1 MQTKEFSQALISAL
15 AAIFVMIF
23 LTSFG
28 MANADTFS
36 FSPMMPSPIQSQ
48 LTLHQQDLNG
58 LRITTISD
66 GLQLTNHPFALSSLI
81 PTLKQPS
88 EQQQQQQQNQTTQQQ
103 QPLTASELNNNSNK
117 LDNHSPSVISE
128 LPF

>member
-1 MQTKEFSQALISAL
+1 MLILSH
-15 AAIFVMIF
+15 
-23 LTSFG
+23 
-28 MANADTFS
+28 
-36 FSPMMPSPIQSQ
+36 SPPMVPSPIQSQ

-66 GLQLTNHPFALSSLI
+66 GLQLTNDPFPLSSLI
-81 PTLKQPS
+81 PTLKQPL
-88 EQQQQQQQNQTTQQQ
+88 EQQQQQQQQNQTTQQQ